1 MSRMN
6 EPDADRGRAVI
17 RRRAIVSGG
26 VQGVGF
32 RANARAEARRL
43 GLGGFARN
51 LKDGTVEVQV
61 EGPDA
66 AVAAMLLWLR
76 QGPPWA
82 SVDTVTVTEVE
93 PRGSAGFDIR

>member
-1 MSRMN
+1 M
-6 EPDADRGRAVI
+6 
-17 RRRAIVSGG
+17 RRRVVVRGD

-51 LKDGTVEVQV
+51 LPDGTVEVEI
-61 EGPDA
+61 EGADA
-66 AVAAMLLWLR
+66 AVADMVRWLR
-76 QGPPWA
+76 RGPRWA
-82 SVDTVTVTEVE
+82 TVASVTVTEIE

>member
-1 MSRMN
+1 MGFVRKQ
-6 EPDADRGRAVI
+6 AVAHQGAAV
-17 RRRAIVSGG
+17 RRRAIVSGE

-43 GLGGFARN
+43 GVGGFARN
-51 LKDGTVEVQV
+51 RPDGTVEVEV

-66 AVAAMLLWLR
+66 LVETMLSWLR
-76 QGPPWA
+76 RGPRWA

-93 PRGSAGFDIR
+93 PRGSASFDIR

>member
-1 MSRMN
+1 MGSVG
-6 EPDADRGRAVI
+6 EQAVV
-17 RRRAIVSGG
+17 RRRAIVSGE

-51 LKDGTVEVQV
+51 RPDNTVEVEI

-66 AVAAMLLWLR
+66 AVSAMVRWLR
-76 QGPPWA
+76 RGPRWA
-82 SVDTVTVTEVE
+82 SVDSVTVTEVE

>member
-1 MSRMN
+1 M
-6 EPDADRGRAVI
+6 
-17 RRRAIVSGG
+17 RAIVSGE

-43 GLGGFARN
+43 GVAGFARN
-51 LKDGTVEVQV
+51 RSDGTVEVEV

-66 AVAAMLLWLR
+66 VVATMLRWLR
-76 QGPPWA
+76 RGPRWA

-93 PRGSAGFDIR
+93 PRGSGSFDIR

>member
-1 MSRMN
+1 MGVVDK
-6 EPDADRGRAVI
+6 PAVI
-17 RRRAIVSGG
+17 RKHAIVSGG

-51 LKDGTVEVQV
+51 LSDGTVEVEV

-66 AVAAMLLWLR
+66 SVATMLRWLER
-76 QGPPWA
+76 GLRWA
-82 SVDTVTVTEVE
+82 SVESVTVSEAE
-93 PRGSAGFDIR
+93 PRGSTSFDVR

>member
-1 MSRMN
+1 MSGVD
-6 EPDADRGRAVI
+6 EPDAGRDRAVI
-17 RRRAIVSGG
+17 RRRAIVSGE

-51 LKDGTVEVQV
+51 LEDGTVEVQV
-61 EGPDA
+61 EGTDA
-66 AVAAMLLWLR
+66 AVATMLRWLR
-76 QGPPWA
+76 QGPRWA

>member
-1 MSRMN
+1 M
-6 EPDADRGRAVI
+6 DAIRKQAAAHTQAVV
-17 RRRAIVSGG
+17 RRRAVVSGE

-43 GLGGFARN
+43 GAGGFARN
-51 LKDGTVEVQV
+51 RSDGTVEVEI

-66 AVAAMLLWLR
+66 TVEAMLGWLR
-76 QGPPWA
+76 RGPRWA

-93 PRGSAGFDIR
+93 PRGSTSFDVR

>member
-1 MSRMN
+1 M
-6 EPDADRGRAVI
+6 GTVHTQAVV
-17 RRRAIVSGG
+17 RRRAVVSGE

-43 GLGGFARN
+43 GVGGFARN
-51 LKDGTVEVQV
+51 LPNGTVQVEV

-66 AVAAMLLWLR
+66 LVETMLDWLR
-76 QGPPWA
+76 RGPRWA

-93 PRGSAGFDIR
+93 PWGSTSFDIR